1 VGQFELATPRVL
13 LDKGGAQT
21 PKEASRSQP
30 TRWRHC
36 GRMGVTGPRLEV
48 LDLDDER
55 RLQ

>member
-1 VGQFELATPRVL
+1 MGQFELATPRVL